1 MKWKP
6 LTMPKEVV
14 KETSSETPFYAK
26 FVFEPLERGFGTTVG
41 NALRRVLLS
50 SIHGAAVTAVR
61 IEGVLHEFS
70 TIDGVFE
77 DMTDII
83 LNIKKLWVRMDA
95 DEPKTITLDLDK
107 IGKYTAE
114 SIDCGSDIVIMN
126 PDMHLIELTKNVKV
140 HIEMDI
146 DNSRGY
152 VLSDGN
158 RNPEAPKGTI
168 FVDALFSPVVKV
180 NYVVENTRVGQST
193 DFDRLMMEITTN
205 GVITP
210 EDALGYSAKILKDHL
225 MPMIQID
232 EEIIEEEEEEEDE
245 ETVRIR
251 QLLNT
256 RVDELELSVRS
267 SNCLRAANIQILAD
281 LVRRTESEM
290 LKYRNFGRKSLTE
303 LNSILDELGLSF
315 GMDVE
320 KYLENQKEKN

>member
-1 MKWKP
+1 
-6 LTMPKEVV
+6 MPKEVV
-14 KETSSETPFYAK
+14 KETSSETPFFTR

-107 IGKYTAE
+107 AGKYTAAA
-114 SIDCGSDIVIMN
+114 INCGSDIAIMN
-126 PDMHLIELTKNVKV
+126 PDLHLIELTKDVKV
-140 HIEMDI
+140 HIEMDV
-146 DNSRGY
+146 DSGRGY
-152 VLSDGN
+152 VLSDAN
-158 RNPEAPKGTI
+158 RNPDAPKGTI
-168 FVDALFSPVVKV
+168 FVDSLFSPVVKV
-180 NYVVENTRVGQST
+180 NYAVENTRVGQST
-193 DFDRLMMEITTN
+193 DFDRLMIEITTN

-225 MPMIQID
+225 MPMIHID

-267 SNCLRAANIQILAD
+267 SNCLRAANIQVLAD

-320 KYLENQKEKN
+320 KYFDNQKEKN